1 MRSSRFAASGLASI
15 LLLVG
20 ALSPTGC
27 STTATAGGTTVT
39 ESAGTY
45 ETIYNAGTIEV
56 VDAAKAVLEDMNIPI
71 TSSAATAVD
80 GEVVARTASD
90 DRISISVKSVTEKSS
105 RLKIRVGTFGDKAV
119 SFNILDR
126 IKAKLGG

>member
-1 MRSSRFAASGLASI
+1 MPITRIVAS
-15 LLLVG
+15 
-20 ALSPTGC
+20 ALSIALLAGAVAFSNGC

-56 VDAAKAVLEDMNIPI
+56 VDAAKTVLEDMNIPI

-90 DRISISVKSVTEKSS
+90 DRISISVKSVTEKST